1 MTKQFAS
8 VIFGGTRIGNRDS
21 FQPANGLET
30 FLAVLTSFNVT
41 AIDTAQS
48 YGNSEST
55 IGRVQ
60 AGQTFDI
67 DTKWSPSSWGPDA
80 TAWAA
85 KDQIIASA
93 EASVRRLCV
102 EQVQAATIGSIALF
116 VLTRRQVNI
125 FYLHRPDPLTPI
137 AETLAGVNAVFKRGL
152 FRRFGLSGF
161 TSADVEAVYSH
172 CAEQGYVLPT
182 VYQGSYNPLSRQKET
197 NLFPTL
203 KRLGI
208 SFYAYGTSA
217 GGFLC
222 KSVAQV
228 EDIRTKGTPVSA
240 TCRPYMDDDRYVKAL
255 GELNSISQTES
266 LSMAELVY
274 RWVAYHSA
282 LGPGDALVINASS
295 PGQLEET
302 LRGIS
307 KGRLAERTV
316 ALVNDVLENVNI
328 AV

>member
-1 MTKQFAS
+1 MTEQSAS
-8 VIFGGTRIGNRDS
+8 VVFGGTRIGNRHS
-21 FQPANGLET
+21 FQPANGLEN

-55 IGRVQ
+55 IGRLQ

-80 TAWAA
+80 TPWATT
-85 KDQIIASA
+85 DLIIASA
-93 EASVRRLCV
+93 EAGVRRLRV
-102 EQVQAATIGSIALF
+102 ERVRAFNGDPMALF
-116 VLTRRQVNI
+116 VLTRRQANI

-137 AETLAGVNAVFKRGL
+137 AETLAAVNAVFKRGL
-152 FRRFGLSGF
+152 FRRFGVSGF
-161 TSADVEAVYSH
+161 PSADVEAVYNH

-197 NLFPTL
+197 ALLPTL

-228 EDIRTKGTPVSA
+228 EDIKAKGTPVSA
-240 TCRPYMDDDRYVKAL
+240 TCRPYMDDGRYVKAL
-255 GELNSISQTES
+255 GELNSISQAES

-274 RWVAYHSA
+274 RWVTYHSA

-295 PGQLEET
+295 PAQLEET
-302 LRGIS
+302 LIGIG
-307 KGRLAERTV
+307 KGRLNERTV
-316 ALVNDVLENVNI
+316 ALVNHVLESVK
-328 AV
+328 VVV